1 MINMFRDCP
10 SLKSVDLESFNTIKA
25 KDLSNLFCCC
35 FYLKEENIKYD
46 RKDTKFKNPI
56 EGLRK

>member
-1 MINMFRDCP
+1 MFRDCP
-10 SLKSVDLESFNTIKA
+10 SLQSVDLESFNTVKA
-25 KDLSNLFCCC
+25 KDLSNLFYGC
-35 FYLKEENIKYD
+35 FSLKEENIKYD